1 MTKILFFAGS
11 NGSHSI
17 NAKLAL
23 EAKRIAD
30 EHGGVTTTYTELED
44 YPMPLYC
51 SDLEE
56 RIGIPEHAKTLKAM
70 FMEHDGVFIASPE
83 YNSSFTPLLKNTIDW
98 ISRVR
103 DDGEPMLPA
112 FKDKVYAIGAT
123 SPGAMGGY
131 RGLIPLRLLL
141 SNIGIFVTPN
151 QIAIGGAGKAFDD
164 DGRLD
169 ERNTKL
175 LTGVVTQLIDTAKKL
190 AA

>member
-23 EAKRIAD
+23 EAKRVAD
-30 EHGGVTTTYTELED
+30 EHGAEATYIDLAD
-44 YPMPLYC
+44 YPLPLY
-51 SDLEE
+51 DADIEE
-56 RIGIPEHAKTLKAM
+56 QEGIPDHAKTLKTI
-70 FMEHDGVFIASPE
+70 FMDHDGVFIASPE

-98 ISRVR
+98 VSRVR

-112 FKDKVYAIGAT
+112 FKGKVYAIGAT

-141 SNIGIFVTPN
+141 SNIGVFVTPN
-151 QIAIGGAGKAFDD
+151 KIAVGNAGSAFDEN
-164 DGRLD
+164 GRLD
-169 ERNTKL
+169 DKNAKM
-175 LTGVVTQLIDTAKKL
+175 LTDVIKQLIDTASKL

>member
-30 EHGGVTTTYTELED
+30 EQGGVETTYIDLED
-44 YPMPLYC
+44 YPMPIYC
-51 SDLEE
+51 SDLEKRE
-56 RIGIPEHAKTLKAM
+56 GVPEHAKTLKDILMA
-70 FMEHDGVFIASPE
+70 HDGVFVASPE

-98 ISRVR
+98 VSRVR
-103 DDGEPMLPA
+103 GEGEPMLPA
-112 FKDKVYAIGAT
+112 FKDKVYALGAA

-131 RGLIPLRLLL
+131 RGLIPLRLML

-151 QIAIGGAGKAFDD
+151 QIAVGGAGNAFDD
-164 DGRLD
+164 AGKLD
-169 ERNTKL
+169 EKNTKM
-175 LTGVVTQLIDTAKKL
+175 LTGVVKQLIDTAKKL